1 MGCMNK
7 WIKVLGPLFVCVLT
21 VIGCGRREM
30 ARLDDIESYVQ
41 ARPDSALAQLRALDP
56 HSLRSRRARARHSL
70 LHAMALDKCY
80 IDVTSDS
87 IIAPAAR
94 YYRRHGSADEKMKA
108 LYYEGVVH
116 QYRGEFSKA
125 AVLFSRAEEWVSKC
139 KDKHAAAIMFLSF
152 SNVYNSVFNFDK
164 QREYIEK
171 ALEIL
176 SGSGDPLYGR
186 ALGQLAVPYQAR
198 REWAKADSLYRSG
211 LAASDGNPYMMQ
223 YIISNYGRMKV
234 LQEDPD
240 PEGAMILFN
249 RKVTELGQPLSLREA
264 GAYAYAAVL
273 LGDSSTAES
282 IIDRIS
288 SREGNDRVAVLPWLY
303 RISAWKGD
311 YESAYKYLSEAMLAE
326 ESDIHETLSESVAQE
341 LNNYSRMQLEEKSA
355 SLKTAISLA
364 VLLLALLLFALSGL
378 FVRRRRMEEEI
389 SRLLQIQDD
398 LGKRLKSDA
407 LLYEKDLSAKSHALS
422 NKKYENKMLS
432 GKLRDLRFQLDKE
445 RLSRF
450 RDIGYN
456 EYLLWMNEQSRFSP
470 AEVMSK
476 LRRNMSLV
484 LSPESDH
491 ETLMKRIDGE
501 LDGLASSLKEDLGLK
516 DPVDIQFLCYW
527 ILDLKTDMISELLK
541 VNASKVYQKRHRMKE
556 RVTALNNERYACLL
570 E

>member
-1 MGCMNK
+1 MLILEFMNK
-7 WIKVLGPLFVCVLT
+7 WIKVLVPMLVCAVA
-21 VIGCGRREM
+21 VAGCGRREM

-56 HSLRSRRARARHSL
+56 HSLRSLRARARHSL

-94 YYRRHGSADEKMKA
+94 YYRRHGTTDDKFKA
-108 LYYEGVVH
+108 FYYLG
-116 QYRGEFSKA
+116 RTKA
-125 AVLFSRAEEWVSKC
+125 NAG
-139 KDKHAAAIMFLSF
+139 SF
-152 SNVYNSVFNFDK
+152 SEASKTFT
-164 QREYIEK
+164 E
-171 ALEIL
+171 
-176 SGSGDPLYGR
+176 
-186 ALGQLAVPYQAR
+186 ALGLSKRINDKRYLGLLYQHLANVNNR
-198 REWAKADSLYRSG
+198 T
-211 LAASDGNPYMMQ
+211 GNY
-223 YIISNYGRMKV
+223 
-234 LQEDPD
+234 
-240 PEGAMILFN
+240 
-249 RKVTELGQPLSLREA
+249 
-264 GAYAYAAVL
+264 
-273 LGDSSTAES
+273 
-282 IIDRIS
+282 
-288 SREGNDRVAVLPWLY
+288 
-303 RISAWKGD
+303 
-311 YESAYKYLSEAMLAE
+311 SEALAYTQKAYDTFKEGGYSDQMAFSLHRLAE
-326 ESDIHETLSESVAQE
+326 EYNNNGQWAESARAYEQLIDTGIPSEIGRDVLCGYALLFTTSPSKDYAKAASVYSKCISEYGSLMESNDWGSYAYSLTRLGKKEAADSVFSILSALDLSGKNGVYYQWKA
-341 LNNYSRMQLEEKSA
+341 NADSFNGDYKSA
-355 SLKTAISLA
+355 WTNLKKATAYSNQLVAESLEQSAVKAQRDYFESEVKLSQARSKMRMLTAVII
-364 VLLLALLLFALSGL
+364 LLFALSGL
-378 FVRRRRMEEEI
+378 FVRIRRMEEEI

-407 LLYEKDLSAKSHALS
+407 LLYEKDLSAKGHALS

-541 VNASKVYQKRHRMKE
+541 VNASKVYRKGI
-556 RVTALNNERYACLL
+556 V
-570 E
+570 